1 MYWHWWSSGRA
12 LDCKSKGWGFKTC
25 CWQRRFFYKILS
37 ILLLFYDFQPFE
49 EENWLKRVCKHCF
62 VDSFQNVL
70 KAVKK
75 VCKLCYNCSNYLKL
89 AVDVVAL
96 ASEDWLVAFKGC
108 KVTYLLQKPLAGFIV
123 VDTNY
128 LVQLATT
135 VVCQK

>member
-1 MYWHWWSSGRA
+1 MCIDTSCLVVEHWTANPKVQG
-12 LDCKSKGWGFKTC
+12 SKLAAGKDN
-25 CWQRRFFYKILS
+25 FFYKILS

-75 VCKLCYNCSNYLKL
+75 VCKLCYNCSNYPKL

-96 ASEDWLVAFKGC
+96 ASEDWLVAFEGC
-108 KVTYLLQKPLAGFIV
+108 KVTYLLQKPLAVFIA
-123 VDTNY
+123 VDT
-128 LVQLATT
+128 T
-135 VVCQK
+135 